1 MADFLPPINKIN
13 ISYLW
18 KFFIIRLQAVKII
31 LVFCEICLFDHTWVI
46 TMFNL
51 HQNDTII
58 CQ

>member
-31 LVFCEICLFDHTWVI
+31 LVCSLISWMKATA
-46 TMFNL
+46 T
-51 HQNDTII
+51 
-58 CQ
+58 